1 MQMSNTRDRS
11 GDRPVRGRGW
21 KFMAATVLSGLGVG
35 LAVAGLNPDAVS
47 LGAIL
52 QDADAGIVT
61 GVGIGLLLVGAMIA
75 WKLRPG
81 GPASRGEDEPGK
93 RERMQEQRS
102 MMLWLFPIIT
112 LIFLYQSTRAIP
124 LILAGDTG
132 LTNYMSVLLP
142 VLYAWL
148 AASVTMGWDGNS
160 RKNRRYLEDELTQ
173 VMRARAIVWAFL
185 VLMAGTTI
193 ALGLGLW
200 RLETGLIALPFA
212 LAAAGATA
220 GLRFAWL
227 DREAGRD
234 DG

>member
-1 MQMSNTRDRS
+1 MSNTRDRS
-11 GDRPVRGRGW
+11 DDRPARGRGW
-21 KFMAATVLSGLGVG
+21 KFLLGLTTAGLGAG
-35 LAVAGLNPDAVS
+35 LAVVGFNN
-47 LGAIL
+47 G
-52 QDADAGIVT
+52 ADATGELASRIGVMT
-61 GVGIGLLLVGAMIA
+61 GVGIGVFVVGGMVA
-75 WKLRPG
+75 WKMRPG

-102 MMLWLFPIIT
+102 MLLWLFPIIT

-124 LILAGDTG
+124 LILAGDEG
-132 LTNYMSVLLP
+132 ISNYMSVLLP

-173 VMRARAIVWAFL
+173 VLRARAIVWAFL
-185 VLMAGTTI
+185 VLMAGATI

>member
-1 MQMSNTRDRS
+1 MTNTRDRS
-11 GDRPVRGRGW
+11 EDRPVRGRSW
-21 KFMAATVLSGLGVG
+21 KFLLGLTTAGAGAA
-35 LAVAGLNPDAVS
+35 LAVAGFTVGGDA
-47 LGAIL
+47 
-52 QDADAGIVT
+52 AGEWASRI
-61 GVGIGLLLVGAMIA
+61 GVMTGIGIGVFAVGLMVAM
-75 WKLRPG
+75 KMRPG

-102 MMLWLFPIIT
+102 MLLWLFPIIT

-124 LILAGDTG
+124 LILAGDQG
-132 LTNYMSVLLP
+132 ISNYLSVLLP

-173 VMRARAIVWAFL
+173 VLRARAIVWAFL
-185 VLMAGTTI
+185 VLMSGATI

-200 RLETGLIALPFA
+200 RLEIGLIALPFA

>member
-1 MQMSNTRDRS
+1 MSNARDRS
-11 GDRPVRGRGW
+11 DHRPARGRGW
-21 KFMAATVLSGLGVG
+21 KFMAALVLSGFGTG
-35 LAVAGLNPDAVS
+35 LAVVGLNPGATS

-61 GVGIGLLLVGAMIA
+61 GIGIGLVLVGAMIA

-81 GPASRGEDEPGK
+81 GPASGGEDEPGK

-102 MMLWLFPIIT
+102 MLLWLFPIIT

-132 LTNYMSVLLP
+132 ITNYMSVLLP

-173 VMRARAIVWAFL
+173 VLRARAIVWAFL
-185 VLMAGTTI
+185 VLMSGTTI

>member
-1 MQMSNTRDRS
+1 MSNTRDRS
-11 GDRPVRGRGW
+11 DDRPVRGRGW
-21 KFMAATVLSGLGVG
+21 KFMAGFVISGLGLG
-35 LAVAGLNPDAVS
+35 LAVVGLSPGATH
-47 LGAIL
+47 LGEVL

-61 GVGIGLLLVGAMIA
+61 GIGIGLFVVGGMIA
-75 WKLRPG
+75 WKMRPG

-102 MMLWLFPIIT
+102 MLLWLFPIIT

-132 LTNYMSVLLP
+132 FTHYVSVLLP
-142 VLYAWL
+142 VIYAWL

-160 RKNRRYLEDELTQ
+160 RMNRRYLEDELTQ
-173 VMRARAIVWAFL
+173 VLRARAIVWAFL
-185 VLMAGTTI
+185 VLMSGTTI

>member
-1 MQMSNTRDRS
+1 MSNTGDRS
-11 GDRPVRGRGW
+11 DDRPVRGRGW
-21 KFMAATVLSGLGVG
+21 KFLAALVLSGLGAG
-35 LAVAGLNPDAVS
+35 LAVAGLNPGATS
-47 LGAIL
+47 LGATL
-52 QDADAGIVT
+52 EDADAGIVT
-61 GVGIGLLLVGAMIA
+61 GISIGLFLVGAMIA

-102 MMLWLFPIIT
+102 MLLWLFPIIT

-132 LTNYMSVLLP
+132 LANYMSVLLP

-173 VMRARAIVWAFL
+173 VLRARAIVWAFL

>member
-1 MQMSNTRDRS
+1 MSNTGDRS
-11 GDRPVRGRGW
+11 DDRQVRGRGW
-21 KFMAATVLSGLGVG
+21 KFMAALVLSGLGAG
-35 LAVAGLNPDAVS
+35 LAVAGLNPGATS
-47 LGAIL
+47 LGATL
-52 QDADAGIVT
+52 EDADAGIVT
-61 GVGIGLLLVGAMIA
+61 GIGIGLFLVGAMIA
-75 WKLRPG
+75 WKMRPG

-102 MMLWLFPIIT
+102 MLLWLFPIIT

-132 LTNYMSVLLP
+132 LANYMSVLLP

-173 VMRARAIVWAFL
+173 VLRARAIVWAFL

>member
-1 MQMSNTRDRS
+1 MSNTGDRS
-11 GDRPVRGRGW
+11 DDRPVRGRGW
-21 KFMAATVLSGLGVG
+21 KFLAALVLSGLGAG
-35 LAVAGLNPDAVS
+35 LAVAGLNPGATS
-47 LGAIL
+47 LGATL
-52 QDADAGIVT
+52 EDADAGIVT
-61 GVGIGLLLVGAMIA
+61 GIGIGLFLVGAMIA
-75 WKLRPG
+75 WKMRPG

-102 MMLWLFPIIT
+102 MLLWLFPIIT

-132 LTNYMSVLLP
+132 LANYMSVLLP

-173 VMRARAIVWAFL
+173 VLRARAIVWAFL

>member
-1 MQMSNTRDRS
+1 MSNTGDRR
-11 GDRPVRGRGW
+11 GGRPVRGSGW
-21 KFMAATVLSGLGVG
+21 KFMATLVLSGLGLG
-35 LAVAGLNPDAVS
+35 LAVVGLNPGATS
-47 LGAIL
+47 LGETL
-52 QDADAGIVT
+52 SDANTGIVT
-61 GVGIGLLLVGAMIA
+61 GIGIGLFVIGLMIA
-75 WKLRPG
+75 WKVRPG
-81 GPASRGEDEPGK
+81 SPATRGEEETGQ
-93 RERMQEQRS
+93 RERMQQQRALQ
-102 MMLWLFPIIT
+102 LWLFPIIT

-124 LILAGDTG
+124 LILAGEQSFA
-132 LTNYMSVLLP
+132 NYMSVLLP

-173 VMRARAIVWAFL
+173 VLRARAMVWAFF
-185 VLMAGTTI
+185 VLMSGTTI
-193 ALGLGLW
+193 ALGLALW
-200 RLETGLIALPFA
+200 RPETGIVAIPFA

>member
-1 MQMSNTRDRS
+1 MSNTGDRR
-11 GDRPVRGRGW
+11 GGRPVRGSGW
-21 KFMAATVLSGLGVG
+21 KFMAALVLSGLGLG
-35 LAVAGLNPDAVS
+35 LAVVGLNPGATS
-47 LGAIL
+47 LGETL
-52 QDADAGIVT
+52 SDANTGLVT
-61 GVGIGLLLVGAMIA
+61 GIGIGVFVIGLMIA
-75 WKLRPG
+75 WKVRPG
-81 GPASRGEDEPGK
+81 SPVTRGEEETGQ
-93 RERMQEQRS
+93 RERMQQQRALQ
-102 MMLWLFPIIT
+102 LWLFPIIT

-124 LILAGDTG
+124 LILAGEQSFA
-132 LTNYMSVLLP
+132 NYMSVLLP

-173 VMRARAIVWAFL
+173 VLRARAMVWAFF
-185 VLMAGTTI
+185 VLMSGTTI
-193 ALGLGLW
+193 ALGLALW
-200 RLETGLIALPFA
+200 RPETGIVAIPFA

>member
-1 MQMSNTRDRS
+1 MSNTRDRS
-11 GDRPVRGRGW
+11 DDRPVRGRGW
-21 KFMAATVLSGLGVG
+21 KFMAGFVITGLGLG
-35 LAVAGLNPDAVS
+35 LAVVGLNPGATS
-47 LGAIL
+47 LGEIARES
-52 QDADAGIVT
+52 DAGIVT
-61 GVGIGLLLVGAMIA
+61 GIGIGLFLVGLMIG

-81 GPASRGEDEPGK
+81 GPAARGEDEPGK

-102 MMLWLFPIIT
+102 MLLWLFPIIT

-132 LTNYMSVLLP
+132 ITNYVSVLLP
-142 VLYAWL
+142 VIYAWL

-160 RKNRRYLEDELTQ
+160 RMNRRYLEDELTQ
-173 VMRARAIVWAFL
+173 VLRARAIVWAFL
-185 VLMAGTTI
+185 VLMSGTTI

>member
-1 MQMSNTRDRS
+1 MSNTRDRS
-11 GDRPVRGRGW
+11 DDRPVRGRGW
-21 KFMAATVLSGLGVG
+21 KFMAAMVLSGFGVG
-35 LAVAGLNPDAVS
+35 LAVVGLNRDAIS

-61 GVGIGLLLVGAMIA
+61 GIGIGLLVVGAMIA

-102 MMLWLFPIIT
+102 MMLWLFPIVT

-132 LTNYMSVLLP
+132 FASYMSVLLP
-142 VLYAWL
+142 VIYAWL

-173 VMRARAIVWAFL
+173 VLRARAIVWAFL
-185 VLMAGTTI
+185 VLMSGTTI

-200 RLETGLIALPFA
+200 RLEIGLIALPFA

>member
-1 MQMSNTRDRS
+1 MTNARNRS
-11 GDRPVRGRGW
+11 DDRPVRGRGW
-21 KFMAATVLSGLGVG
+21 KYMAGLVAAGLGAG
-35 LAVAGLNPDAVS
+35 MAVVGLNPGATRLGDVFSDAN
-47 LGAIL
+47 
-52 QDADAGIVT
+52 AGIVT
-61 GVGIGLLLVGAMIA
+61 GIGIGLFVVGLMIA

-93 RERMQEQRS
+93 RERMQAQRS
-102 MMLWLFPIIT
+102 MLLWLFPIVT

-124 LILAGDTG
+124 LILAGDDAVS
-132 LTNYMSVLLP
+132 NYMSVLLP

-173 VMRARAIVWAFL
+173 VLRARAIVWAFL
-185 VLMAGTTI
+185 VLMSGTTI

-200 RLETGLIALPFA
+200 RLELGLVALPFA

>member
-1 MQMSNTRDRS
+1 MSNTRDRS
-11 GDRPVRGRGW
+11 SDRPVRDRGW
-21 KFMAATVLSGLGVG
+21 KFTAGLVTAGLGAG
-35 LAVAGLNPDAVS
+35 LAVVGLNPGATRLGEVFSDAN
-47 LGAIL
+47 
-52 QDADAGIVT
+52 AGIVT
-61 GVGIGLLLVGAMIA
+61 GIGIGLFVVGLMIA

-81 GPASRGEDEPGK
+81 GPASRGEDEPAR
-93 RERMQEQRS
+93 RERMQAQRS
-102 MMLWLFPIIT
+102 MLLWLFPIIT

-124 LILAGDTG
+124 QILAGDEEVS
-132 LTNYMSVLLP
+132 NYMSVLLP

-160 RKNRRYLEDELTQ
+160 RKNRRYLEDELTR
-173 VMRARAIVWAFL
+173 VLRARAIVWAFL
-185 VLMAGTTI
+185 VLMSGTTI

-200 RLETGLIALPFA
+200 RLELGLVALPFA

>member
-1 MQMSNTRDRS
+1 MSNARDRS
-11 GDRPVRGRGW
+11 DDRPARGRGW
-21 KFMAATVLSGLGVG
+21 KFMAAMVLSGLGAG
-35 LAVAGLNPDAVS
+35 LAVVGLNPEATS

-61 GVGIGLLLVGAMIA
+61 GIGIGLFVVGVMLA
-75 WKLRPG
+75 WKTRPG

-102 MMLWLFPIIT
+102 MLLWLFPIIT

-124 LILAGDTG
+124 QILAGDTG
-132 LTNYMSVLLP
+132 IANYLSVLLP

-173 VMRARAIVWAFL
+173 VLRARAIVWAFL
-185 VLMAGTTI
+185 VLMSGATI

>member
-11 GDRPVRGRGW
+11 DDRPVRGRGW
-21 KFMAATVLSGLGVG
+21 KFMAGFVISGLGLG
-35 LAVAGLNPDAVS
+35 LAVVGLNPGATS
-47 LGAIL
+47 LGEIARES
-52 QDADAGIVT
+52 DAGIVT
-61 GVGIGLLLVGAMIA
+61 GIGIGLFLVGLMIA

-81 GPASRGEDEPGK
+81 GPAARGEDEPGK

-102 MMLWLFPIIT
+102 MLLWLFPIIT

-132 LTNYMSVLLP
+132 FTNYMSVLLP

-173 VMRARAIVWAFL
+173 VLRARAIVWAFL
-185 VLMAGTTI
+185 VLMSGATI
-193 ALGLGLW
+193 ALG

>member
-1 MQMSNTRDRS
+1 MSNTGDRS
-11 GDRPVRGRGW
+11 DDRPVRGRGW
-21 KFMAATVLSGLGVG
+21 KFMAALVLSGLGAG
-35 LAVAGLNPDAVS
+35 LAVAGLNPGATS
-47 LGAIL
+47 LGATL
-52 QDADAGIVT
+52 EDADAGIVT
-61 GVGIGLLLVGAMIA
+61 GIGIGLCLVGGMIA
-75 WKLRPG
+75 WKMRPG

-102 MMLWLFPIIT
+102 MLLWLFPIIT

-132 LTNYMSVLLP
+132 LANYMSVLLP

-173 VMRARAIVWAFL
+173 VLRARAIVWAFL

>member
-1 MQMSNTRDRS
+1 MSNTRDRS
-11 GDRPVRGRGW
+11 DDRPVRGRGW
-21 KFMAATVLSGLGVG
+21 KFMAGFVVSGLGLG
-35 LAVAGLNPDAVS
+35 LAVVGLNPGATS
-47 LGAIL
+47 LAGTL
-52 QDADAGIVT
+52 SDSNAGIVT
-61 GVGIGLLLVGAMIA
+61 GIGIGIFVIGLMIA

-81 GPASRGEDEPGK
+81 GPASRGEDEPGR
-93 RERMQEQRS
+93 RERMQAQRS
-102 MMLWLFPIIT
+102 MLLWLFPIIT

-124 LILAGDTG
+124 LILAGEES
-132 LTNYMSVLLP
+132 LANYMSVLLP
-142 VLYAWL
+142 VIYAWL

-173 VMRARAIVWAFL
+173 VLRARAIVWAFL
-185 VLMAGTTI
+185 VLMSGTTI